1 MHVERHTVTI
11 VTDASGDGTGYTPNV
26 TGRILGIRY
35 VKTDYDNGV
44 DMTITVE
51 DTGEAIV
58 TGTDVNASKSFYPRV
73 PVQDEAGADALF
85 AAGGTK
91 LRDAVHVAGGRVKIV
106 VAQGGN
112 AKTGKFHVL
121 VGG

>member
-1 MHVERHTVTI
+1 MHVERHVVTI
-11 VTDASGDGTGYTPNV
+11 TTDASGDGTGYTPNV

-44 DMTITVE
+44 DFTITLE
-51 DTGEAIV
+51 ATGEAIL
-58 TGTDVNASKSFYPRV
+58 TGTNINASQSFYPRA

-91 LRDAVHVAGGRVKIV
+91 LRDPVAAARDRVKIV

-112 AKTGKFHVL
+112 AKTGAFHVM
-121 VGG
+121 VG